1 MSYINVNNP
10 KEDHTMLKMTFMGNT
25 PEELTGS
32 IRTFVKEEL
41 KGAKRGGKDDVGGDA
56 MQGALAPAPLAPPVG
71 GIAFNPGGAP
81 AAFNPSGSAVPPEVT
96 ALVNRI
102 IVRIEGA
109 LASGQP
115 AQAMLDWFRGQ
126 CGPEAAQAT
135 MDQIKQ
141 VLLPKAAV
149 PTLENIAKLM
159 NA

>member
-1 MSYINVNNP
+1 MRLSFDSV
-10 KEDHTMLKMTFMGNT
+10 
-25 PEELTGS
+25 EEV
-32 IRTFVKEEL
+32 RNFVKEEL
-41 KGAKRGGKDDVGGDA
+41 KGARRGGKDDNEADTGNK
-56 MQGALAPAPLAPPVG
+56 APAPLAPPIG
-71 GIAFNPGGAP
+71 QTFNPGGAP

-102 IVRIEGA
+102 IVRIDGA

>member
-1 MSYINVNNP
+1 MSYISVNNP
-10 KEDHTMLKMTFMGNT
+10 KEDHTMRLSFDSV
-25 PEELTGS
+25 EEV
-32 IRTFVKEEL
+32 RNFVKEEL
-41 KGAKRGGKDDVGGDA
+41 KGARRGGKDDNDGSTGG
-56 MQGALAPAPLAPPVG
+56 LPSNPATPLAPPVG
-71 GIAFNPGGAP
+71 QTFNPSGAP